1 MTHSNQRGAESRYQ
15 LTREAAD
22 PAYSTRARAGMVPEI
37 AARTYL
43 DPDGLRGVPAGAAL
57 PHGIT
62 HAALT
67 SNSAVSVVTDSSAA

>member
-1 MTHSNQRGAESRYQ
+1 
-15 LTREAAD
+15 
-22 PAYSTRARAGMVPEI
+22 MVPEI

>member
-1 MTHSNQRGAESRYQ
+1 
-15 LTREAAD
+15 
-22 PAYSTRARAGMVPEI
+22 MVRVI

-57 PHGIT
+57 PHRIT

-67 SNSAVSVVTDSSAA
+67 LNSAVSVDTDSSAA